1 MVAQNKGE
9 RSFHIFYQ
17 LLQSQDPKL
26 LGHLELSTDP
36 MEYHYL
42 RQGDTP
48 RVSTISDHK
57 DFVTVKKALSVLGF
71 SEEEDGVR
79 IG

>member
-1 MVAQNKGE
+1 
-9 RSFHIFYQ
+9 
-17 LLQSQDPKL
+17 
-26 LGHLELSTDP
+26 